1 MRKTAKIE
9 NQLLEMIQPRIQLIE
24 NKFSNGEALS
34 YQDVNTLLLKSAFN
48 HMNHFELRLDEVAE
62 NMEQLRSDF
71 CGIEG
76 RIRKLEDRFLV
87 LEDRFVVLE
96 DRFVVIEN
104 RFLALESKFVVLE
117 NRFVVLE
124 GKFQTLEVKFQL
136 MEGKFHELE
145 GRFIAL
151 ERRFHELENRFYAL
165 EGKFQTLEARFV
177 SFEAKIEATIEKTMK
192 SHIKWTLGLM
202 TFCLTLFKIIDL
214 VVQN

>member
-62 NMEQLRSDF
+62 NIEQLRTDF

-76 RIRKLEDRFLV
+76 RIRKLEDRILV
-87 LEDRFVVLE
+87 LED
-96 DRFVVIEN
+96 
-104 RFLALESKFVVLE
+104 
-117 NRFVVLE
+117 RFVVLE
-124 GKFQTLEVKFQL
+124 GKFQTLELKFQL

-214 VVQN
+214 VVHT